1 MKIFKLL
8 LCIGL
13 LISLSACQKPEE
25 ETDKTNTTTKNEEKL
40 ESKTPEKT
48 SITLSFAG
56 DITMGN
62 YARQPMSGSFDAEYE
77 VQEKDTSYFLKNVKS
92 IFDQDDLTIANLE
105 GPLTTAT
112 SHAEKQFAFKGKTE
126 YVNILK
132 DGNIDAVTIANN
144 HSQDYFSQGLSD
156 TKETL
161 KQADIPYF
169 GLGEVAKVEVKNK
182 TFGFLSY
189 SSASSYSFSNTMIQ
203 QMKSDVSKLKK
214 EVDVVIVYYHWGIER
229 EGTPLQSQRDLGH
242 QTIDAGADLVVGSH
256 PHVLQGIETYKD
268 KKIVYSLSN
277 FCFGGNRNPS
287 DKDSMI
293 YQYTFDFEDEKVVGT
308 SDKIIPVMISS
319 TKSRNN
325 YQPTIASGTDAER
338 ILKKVNE
345 VK

>member
-1 MKIFKLL
+1 MKLL
-8 LCIGL
+8 KVL
-13 LISLSACQKPEE
+13 LGVMLITVLVGCSHENKE
-25 ETDKTNTTTKNEEKL
+25 ETDQPTTKEETNEE
-40 ESKTPEKT
+40 KTPEKT

-56 DITMGN
+56 DITLGN
-62 YARQPMSGSFDAEYE
+62 YAGQAYDGSFDAEYE
-77 VQEKDTSYFLKNVKS
+77 AQGKDTSYFLKNVKS
-92 IFDQDDLTIANLE
+92 TFESGDLTIANLE

-112 SHAEKQFAFKGKTE
+112 SHAEKTFAFKGKAE

-132 DGNIDAVTIANN
+132 NGKVDVVTVANN
-144 HSQDYFSQGLSD
+144 HSQDYFSQGLTD
-156 TKETL
+156 TKKTL
-161 KQADIPYF
+161 KEAEIPYF
-169 GLGEVAKVEVKNK
+169 GLGDVAKVEVKGK

-189 SSASSYSFSNTMIQ
+189 SSASSYSFPEKMVS
-203 QMKSDVSKLKK
+203 QMKEDVTKLKK
-214 EVDVVIVYYHWGIER
+214 EVDIVVVYYHWGIER
-229 EGTPLQSQRDLGH
+229 EGSPLQTQRDLGH

-256 PHVLQGIETYKD
+256 PHVLQGIETYKE

-293 YQYTFDFEDEKVVGT
+293 YQYTFNFEDDEVTST
-308 SDKIIPVMISS
+308 SDKIIPVLISS

-325 YQPTIASGTDAER
+325 YQPTIATGTDAER